1 MVMRRLNRRH
11 CLYLCTTFIFVFLL
25 VYLFLYSDLT
35 RRRPSV
41 ENEILPQMDPEF
53 VGVGLPKITP
63 KPKVKDKQRP
73 ERLKNGE
80 VVQNI

>member
-1 MVMRRLNRRH
+1 
-11 CLYLCTTFIFVFLL
+11 
-25 VYLFLYSDLT
+25 
-35 RRRPSV
+35 
-41 ENEILPQMDPEF
+41 MDPEF